1 MGDVAMLTVTAG
13 RLRRLWPDASIGVLA
28 NDRER
33 LRSHLPNVA
42 FVPAAG
48 RRLWFEEPLIG
59 ARLHRALPGAVERG
73 LRATERRLR
82 IGMPDVSAAG
92 IRARRRLKR
101 REHAELDL
109 FLDWAGGAD
118 LVVVVGAGLLTDA
131 FAPAALTV
139 LELLEWAATRG
150 AATAM
155 MAQGIG
161 PLSDP
166 SLRAAAGRVLPRVG
180 LICLREERAGRPIL
194 RSLGVPEDRVMTTG
208 DDAIEL
214 AFAARRPVPSG
225 SALGLSL
232 RVARYSKV
240 DEDQVK
246 SVGSVLGQLG
256 EAHGAEIVP
265 LPISGYVNERDA
277 EVIARA
283 IGHDVRPVR
292 APETPAD
299 VIERVHQCRVVVTGS
314 YHAAVFALA
323 QGIPAVGLAG
333 SEYYVD
339 KFLGLADQFDGHC
352 STVLLD
358 APDLVLR
365 LEEAV
370 TDAWSSADELAPKL
384 VAAAERQLRNAAVA
398 MDRLAT
404 LVSQAPSAR

>member
-1 MGDVAMLTVTAG
+1 
-13 RLRRLWPDASIGVLA
+13 
-28 NDRER
+28 
-33 LRSHLPNVA
+33 
-42 FVPAAG
+42 
-48 RRLWFEEPLIG
+48 
-59 ARLHRALPGAVERG
+59 
-73 LRATERRLR
+73 
-82 IGMPDVSAAG
+82 
-92 IRARRRLKR
+92 
-101 REHAELDL
+101 
-109 FLDWAGGAD
+109 
-118 LVVVVGAGLLTDA
+118 
-131 FAPAALTV
+131 
-139 LELLEWAATRG
+139 
-150 AATAM
+150 
-155 MAQGIG
+155 
-161 PLSDP
+161 
-166 SLRAAAGRVLPRVG
+166 
-180 LICLREERAGRPIL
+180 
-194 RSLGVPEDRVMTTG
+194 VPEDRVITTG

-246 SVGSVLGQLG
+246 SIGSVLGQLG
-256 EAHGAEIVP
+256 DAHGAEIVP

-277 EVIARA
+277 EVIVRA
-283 IGHDVRPVR
+283 IGHDVGPVR

-404 LVSQAPSAR
+404 LVSQAPSAL

>member
-1 MGDVAMLTVTAG
+1 
-13 RLRRLWPDASIGVLA
+13 
-28 NDRER
+28 
-33 LRSHLPNVA
+33 
-42 FVPAAG
+42 
-48 RRLWFEEPLIG
+48 
-59 ARLHRALPGAVERG
+59 
-73 LRATERRLR
+73 
-82 IGMPDVSAAG
+82 MPDVAAAG

-118 LVVVVGAGLLTDA
+118 LVVVVGAGLLTDE
-131 FAPAALTV
+131 FALAALTV
-139 LELLEWAATRG
+139 LELLEWTAARG

-180 LICLREERAGRPIL
+180 LICLREERAGGPIL
-194 RSLGVPEDRVMTTG
+194 RSLGVPEDRVVTTG

-214 AFAARRPVPSG
+214 AFAARCPVPSG

-240 DEDQVK
+240 DEDQVET
-246 SVGSVLGQLG
+246 VGSVLGRLG
-256 EAHGAEIVP
+256 DAHGAEIVP

-283 IGHDVRPVR
+283 IGHDAGAVR
-292 APETPAD
+292 APVTPAD
-299 VIERVHQCRVVVTGS
+299 VIERIHQCRVVVTGS

-358 APDLVLR
+358 APDLALR

-384 VAAAERQLRNAAVA
+384 VAAAERQLRNAAIA
-398 MDRLAT
+398 MDRLAA
-404 LVSQAPSAR
+404 LVSHVPSAA